1 LLHWYYSYLLFGENK
16 LKTKN
21 IKIFLEK
28 KILKMLFLGFSSGL
42 PILLVFSTL
51 SVWLVKA
58 GINRSTITLF
68 SWAGFAYAFKY
79 LWSPIVDNFK
89 IPFFQKLGHRRS
101 WLLFSQVM
109 IVVTLIA
116 TAFTNPANNLVLTA
130 ITITFVAIFSA
141 TQDIVIDA
149 FRIESAPQK
158 LQGPLSS
165 MYIAGY
171 RIAMLVGGA
180 GSLWLAAFLGN
191 EIYDK
196 NVWRV
201 VYITM
206 AFLMLIGILTT
217 FFSDEPKIKKNNF
230 SNINQHT
237 RFLFVFLLSLLGFIF
252 LYNLMV
258 NPFSTDLILSKFLFF
273 FFRIILCFIFSSLI
287 IFLLIKI
294 NFISKKKVNHIYLK
308 PVTNFI
314 NRYGKFAFLILLL
327 IGLYRIADVV
337 MGVVANIFYLE
348 KGFNIKEIATY
359 SKFFGVFAT
368 IIGGFMGGFF
378 SMKFGTMRALFFGA
392 LIAASSNLL
401 FALLAASEPNIK
413 FLIVV
418 ITADNISSGFAG
430 AAFVIYLTGL
440 TSLKFTATQYALFSS
455 IMLFI
460 PKLIAG
466 YSGSWVDAMGYINF
480 FTLTALL
487 GVPVLLLIIWI
498 AKVAPIKN

>member
-1 LLHWYYSYLLFGENK
+1 M
-16 LKTKN
+16 
-21 IKIFLEK
+21 IFFEK

-58 GINRSTITLF
+58 GINRSTVTLF

-101 WLLFSQVM
+101 WLFFSQVM
-109 IVVTLIA
+109 IVITLIA
-116 TAFTNPANNLVLTA
+116 TAFTDPANNLLLTA
-130 ITITFVAIFSA
+130 ITITLVAIFSA

-149 FRIESAPQK
+149 FRIESAPQR

-171 RIAMLVGGA
+171 RFAMLVGGA

-196 NVWRV
+196 AVWQA

-206 AFLMLIGILTT
+206 ALLMLIGILTT
-217 FFSDEPKIKKNNF
+217 FFSDEPKIKKNHF
-230 SNINQHT
+230 LNINQHA
-237 RFLFVFLLSLLGFIF
+237 RVLYVFILSLLGFIF

-258 NPFSTDLILSKFLFF
+258 NPFSIDKILSKFLYS
-273 FFRIILCFIFSSLI
+273 FFRIILCFTFSGLI
-287 IFLLIKI
+287 VFLLIKI

-308 PVTNFI
+308 PLTNFI

-348 KGFNIKEIATY
+348 KGFNINEIATY

-368 IIGGFMGGFF
+368 ILGGFIGGFF

-392 LIAASSNLL
+392 LVAASSNLL
-401 FALLAASEPNIK
+401 FALLAASEANIK

-418 ITADNISSGFAG
+418 ITADNLSSGFAG

-440 TSLKFTATQYALFSS
+440 TSIKFTATQYALFSS

-466 YSGSWVDAMGYINF
+466 YSGSWVDTMGYINF

-498 AKVAPIKN
+498 AKIAPIKN